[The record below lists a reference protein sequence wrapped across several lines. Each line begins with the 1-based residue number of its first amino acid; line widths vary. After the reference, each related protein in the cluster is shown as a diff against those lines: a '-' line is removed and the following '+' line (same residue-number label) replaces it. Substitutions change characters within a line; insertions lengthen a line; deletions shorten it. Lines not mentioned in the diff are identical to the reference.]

1 MEANINIK
9 IRGYQHDDKP
19 IKAIQRK
26 MQVLLKQIPFNSR
39 VHLDFEY
46 KEKTFYGKLKVEA
59 VGKTFIATDKA
70 GMLDSLTSSL
80 CKKAQKQ
87 IMRWKKSRTLEEI
100 TGVTDLKKITRWEDK
115 KLFTK
120 AG

>member
-9 IRGYQHDDKP
+9 MKGYKHDDKVVKT
-19 IKAIQRK
+19 IKKK
-26 MQVLLKQIPFNSR
+26 MHFLLKQIPFDSR

-46 KEKTFYGKLKVEA
+46 KEKIFYGKLKVEA
-59 VGKTFIATDKA
+59 VGKTFVAKDK
-70 GMLDSLTSSL
+70 GGVLDSLTSSL

-100 TGVTDLKKITRWEDK
+100 TGITDLKKITHWEDK
-115 KLFTK
+115 LWTK
-120 AG
+120 TG